1 MYRRGAND
9 TCVECDMR
17 YAFFLHERDVI
28 VEFKMQASCVLRR
41 QLKLRRPWAITFDAR
56 RGQLFEFPHHVFTS
70 EAPRQ
75 SRMDVP
81 SHLTCVD
88 ETVTLIRLIENLFA
102 TRREIVR
109 KGEIDNIKIPDARF
123 QFVCGVGGQL
133 ILANVIVQNC
143 IHTKVELQSQ
153 QHISMPLNA
162 IVHKMI
168 PSFQKRCAKVADL

>member
-1 MYRRGAND
+1 
-9 TCVECDMR
+9 
-17 YAFFLHERDVI
+17 
-28 VEFKMQASCVLRR
+28 
-41 QLKLRRPWAITFDAR
+41 
-56 RGQLFEFPHHVFTS
+56 
-70 EAPRQ
+70 
-75 SRMDVP
+75 MDVP